1 MRRTGLLG
9 GTMLAGAMVCLP
21 VSAFAQEAPAATAPA
36 PQDAVPLLSPE
47 NMPAQPDSAAPAADP
62 VDFATSYPEGDR
74 LVYTPQYFARFS
86 PRSALDMLN
95 QLPGFAVDRNG
106 PGAQQARGLGQA
118 TGNVLLNGQRIAS
131 KSDSVADQVARIA
144 AADVVRIELVD
155 GSTLNVPGLS
165 GRVANIVARA
175 SSKMSG
181 RFEWEPQ
188 WHGENSDTR
197 WQSGTVS
204 VNGTHGRA
212 TWSLALTN
220 NAFLGGSIGTNLI
233 GNGLRVT
240 EERLSDSRNSMQA
253 PRLNSTVGFTT
264 PGGMKV
270 SLRGSYQRTW
280 SKNHEF
286 EDTFAPVTVPPW
298 NRRITGKGHGY
309 NYELGGEL
317 EFALGPGSLNLIAL
331 ESYRDAY
338 SFSQSVVDPA
348 TGAPPLGSQ
357 FESTALSGEHIGR
370 AEYSWPMLGGDWQLS
385 GEAAFNRLN
394 KVSAL
399 RLLAPDGV
407 FNPVPYPSGT
417 GRVTESRYD
426 VSLTQ
431 SRALTGTLSLQLTL
445 GSEFSS
451 ISQSGSTARTR
462 SFARPKGLVSLAWK
476 PTHTLDLSFKLQR
489 KVGQLEFSDF
499 LAEVNLQN
507 SNANDGN
514 AELRPQ
520 QSWEAELQATQNFGS
535 WGTLTAKLFDYRITD
550 YVTIVPLSRFS
561 ESTGNIASARERG
574 VTFNGTLRLDPAGL
588 KGMKL
593 DLTGDWRE
601 SRLAD
606 PLTGETRGFDNYR
619 PHNWEVAL
627 RHDVPGTQLA
637 WGSSFRST
645 GFGPYYRLAEQGL
658 DYNLKHNLRVFIEHK
673 DVFGLTVQLR
683 WNNILEQPNVRA
695 RTLYA
700 GPRNSGPI
708 LFTEYRD
715 RAFGSIFNMTVK
727 GSF

>member
-1 MRRTGLLG
+1 M
-9 GTMLAGAMVCLP
+9 P
-21 VSAFAQEAPAATAPA
+21 PAA
-36 PQDAVPLLSPE
+36 DAVPLLSPE
-47 NMPAQPDSAAPAADP
+47 NMPAQPASGEPVVEQ
-62 VDFATSYPEGDR
+62 VDFATSYPDGDR
-74 LVYTPQYFARFS
+74 LVYTPAYFARFS

-106 PGAQQARGLGQA
+106 PGAGAQQARGLGQA
-118 TGNVLLNGQRIAS
+118 SGNILLNGQRIAS
-131 KSDSVADQVARIA
+131 KSESVADQVARIA
-144 AADVVRIELVD
+144 ATDVVRIELVD

-175 SSKMSG
+175 NSKVSG

-188 WHGENSDTR
+188 LHGENSANR
-197 WQSGTVS
+197 WQSGNISVTGSRGRVNWTV
-204 VNGTHGRA
+204 A
-212 TWSLALTN
+212 LAN

-233 GNGLRVT
+233 GNGVQIT
-240 EERLSDSRNSMQA
+240 DTRLSDSRNSMQA
-253 PRLNSTVGFTT
+253 PRLSTNVNFTT

-270 SLRGSYQRTW
+270 QLRGSYQRTW
-280 SKNHEF
+280 SRNHEY
-286 EDTFAPVTVPPW
+286 EDVIAPPTAAPW
-298 NRRITGKGHGY
+298 SRRITGRGHGY

-317 EFALGPGSLNLIAL
+317 EFDLGPGSLNLIAL
-331 ESYRDAY
+331 ETYKDAY
-338 SFSQSVVDPA
+338 NFSQSITDPA
-348 TGAPPLGSQ
+348 TGVPAFGTE

-370 AEYSWPMLGGDWQLS
+370 AEYSWPMLGGDWQAS
-385 GEAAFNRLN
+385 GEAAFNRLD
-394 KVSAL
+394 KVSGL
-399 RLLAPDGV
+399 FLLSPAGA
-407 FNPVPYPSGT
+407 FNQVAYPSGT

-426 VSLTQ
+426 LSLTH
-431 SRALTGTLSLQLTL
+431 SRALSPNLSLQLTL

-451 ISQSGSTARTR
+451 ISQSGNTARTR

-476 PTHTLDLSFKLQR
+476 PAPSLDISLKLQR
-489 KVGQLEFSDF
+489 KVGQLDFGDF

-535 WGTLTAKLFDYRITD
+535 WGTLTAKLFENRITD

-561 ESTGNIASARERG
+561 ESTGNIATAREHG

-588 KGMKL
+588 KGVKI
-593 DLTGDWRE
+593 DLTGDWRT

-606 PLTGETRGFDNYR
+606 PLTGVTRAFDNYR

-627 RHDVPGTQLA
+627 RHDVPGSQLA
-637 WGSSFRST
+637 WGTSFRST
-645 GFGPYYRLAEQGL
+645 GFGPYYRLFEEGL
-658 DYNLKHNLRVFIEHK
+658 DYNLRYNLRVFIEHK
-673 DVFGLTVQLR
+673 DVFGMTVQLR

-695 RTLYA
+695 RTIYA
-700 GPRNSGPI
+700 GPRGSSPI

-715 RAFGSIFNMTVK
+715 RAFGSIFNLTVK
-727 GSF
+727 GNF

>member
-1 MRRTGLLG
+1 
-9 GTMLAGAMVCLP
+9 MLAGVIASLP
-21 VSAFAQEAPAATAPA
+21 VAALAQEVPAAPVAPTTATPA
-36 PQDAVPLLSPE
+36 DAVPLLSPE
-47 NMPAQPDSAAPAADP
+47 NMPAQPDSGEPAGDQ
-62 VDFATSYPEGDR
+62 VDFATSYPDGDR

-95 QLPGFAVDRNG
+95 QLPGFAVEGRG
-106 PGAQQARGLGQA
+106 GGGGGASQARGLGQA
-118 TGNVLLNGQRIAS
+118 SGNILLNGQRIAS
-131 KSDSVADQVARIA
+131 KSDSVTDQVARIS

-165 GRVANIVARA
+165 GRVANIVAKA
-175 SSKMSG
+175 TSKMSG

-188 WHGENSDTR
+188 WHGENSSTR

-204 VNGTHGRA
+204 VNGTTGRV
-212 TWSLALTN
+212 TWSMALTN

-233 GNGLRVT
+233 GNGLVVT
-240 EERLSDSRNSMQA
+240 EERLSDARNSTQA
-253 PRLNSTVGFTT
+253 PRLSTSASFTT

-270 SLRGSYQRTW
+270 SLRGSYQRNW
-280 SKNHEF
+280 SRNHEF
-286 EDTFAPVTVPPW
+286 EDTFAPVAAPPW
-298 NRRITGKGHGY
+298 SRRITGKGHGY

-317 EFALGPGSLNLIAL
+317 EFDLGPGSLNLIAL

-338 SFSQSVVDPA
+338 SFSQSIIDPA
-348 TGAPPLGSQ
+348 TGAPAFGSQ

-385 GEAAFNRLN
+385 GEAAFNRLD
-394 KVSAL
+394 KVSGL
-399 RLLAPDGV
+399 FLLSPAGA
-407 FNPVPYPSGT
+407 FNQVAYPSGT

-431 SRALTGTLSLQLTL
+431 SRSLTSNLSFQLTL

-451 ISQSGSTARTR
+451 ISQSGGTSRTR

-476 PTHTLDLSFKLQR
+476 PTDTLDLSFKLQR

-514 AELRPQ
+514 TELRPQ

-535 WGTLTAKLFDYRITD
+535 WGTLTAKVFDYRITD

-574 VTFNGTLRLDPAGL
+574 LTVNGTLRLDPAGL

-593 DLTGDWRE
+593 DLTGDWRK

-606 PLTGETRGFDNYR
+606 PLTGENRAFDNYR
-619 PHNWEVAL
+619 PHNWELAL
-627 RHDVPGTQLA
+627 RHDVPGSQLA
-637 WGSSFRST
+637 WGTSFRSN
-645 GFGPYYRLAEQGL
+645 GFSPYYRLAEQGL

-673 DVFGLTVQLR
+673 DVFGMTVQLR

>member
-1 MRRTGLLG
+1 
-9 GTMLAGAMVCLP
+9 MLAGCMASLP
-21 VSAFAQEAPAATAPA
+21 TAALAQNVAQNVAQNAPTLAPEA
-36 PQDAVPLLSPE
+36 AVPLISPE
-47 NMPAQPDSAAPAADP
+47 NMPAQPDSAAAATDP
-62 VDFATSYPEGDR
+62 VDFATSYPDGDR
-74 LVYTPQYFARFS
+74 LVYTPLYFARFS
-86 PRSALDMLN
+86 PRTALDMLN
-95 QLPGFAVDRNG
+95 QLPGFAVEQNRG
-106 PGAQQARGLGQA
+106 GGGGGQAARGLGQA
-118 TGNVLLNGQRIAS
+118 SGNILLNGQRIAS
-131 KSDSVADQVARIA
+131 KSDSVADQVARIS

-165 GRVANIVARA
+165 GRVANIVAKA
-175 SSKMSG
+175 TSKMSG

-197 WQSGTVS
+197 WQSGNISVS
-204 VNGTHGRA
+204 GTRGRVNWT
-212 TWSLALTN
+212 LALTN

-233 GNGLRVT
+233 GNGLVVT
-240 EERLSDSRNSMQA
+240 EERLSDSRNSVQA
-253 PRLNSTVGFTT
+253 PRLSSTVGFTT

-270 SLRGSYQRTW
+270 SLRGSYQRSW
-280 SKNHEF
+280 SKNYEF
-286 EDTFAPVTVPPW
+286 EDTFAPVAAPPW
-298 NRRITGKGHGY
+298 SRRITGKGHGY

-317 EFALGPGSLNLIAL
+317 EFDLGPGSLNLIAL

-338 SFSQSVVDPA
+338 SFSQSITDPA
-348 TGAPPLGSQ
+348 TGAPAFGSQ
-357 FESTALSGEHIGR
+357 FESTALSGEHIAR
-370 AEYSWPMLGGDWQLS
+370 AEYSWPMLGADWQLS
-385 GEAAFNRLN
+385 GEAAFNRLH
-394 KVSAL
+394 KVSGL
-399 RLLAPDGV
+399 FLLSPAGAFRPIA
-407 FNPVPYPSGT
+407 YPAGT
-417 GRVTESRYD
+417 GGVTESRYD
-426 VSLTQ
+426 FSLTQ
-431 SRALTGTLSLQLTL
+431 SRSLAPNLSFQVTL
-445 GSEFSS
+445 GSEFST
-451 ISQSGSTARTR
+451 ISQSGTAARTR

-476 PTHTLDLSFKLQR
+476 PTPRLDLSFKLQR

-514 AELRPQ
+514 TELRPQ
-520 QSWEAELQATQNFGS
+520 QSWEAELQATRNFGN
-535 WGTLTAKLFDYRITD
+535 WGTLTAKLFENRITD

-574 VTFNGTLRLDPAGL
+574 ITVNGTLRLDPAGL

-606 PLTGETRGFDNYR
+606 PLTGQSRAFDNYR
-619 PHNWEVAL
+619 PHNWELAL

-637 WGSSFRST
+637 WGTSFRSM
-645 GFGPYYRLAEQGL
+645 GFSPYYRLAEEGL
-658 DYNLKHNLRVFIEHK
+658 DYNLRHNLRVFIEHK
-673 DVFGLTVQLR
+673 DVFGMTVQLR

-700 GPRNSGPI
+700 GPRNSAPI